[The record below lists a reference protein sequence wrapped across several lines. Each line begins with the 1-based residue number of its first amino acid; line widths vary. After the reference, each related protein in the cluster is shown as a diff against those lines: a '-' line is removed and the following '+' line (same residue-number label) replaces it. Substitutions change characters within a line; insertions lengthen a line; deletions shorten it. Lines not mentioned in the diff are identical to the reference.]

1 VEREE
6 VTMTK
11 HGLQL
16 TPRFSPLRKASLWS
30 GAVAPL
36 LAAYFFVGGCGEGRS
51 GFVLSFHLGKV
62 AVTAAWCEATTTK
75 GT

>member
-1 VEREE
+1 
-6 VTMTK
+6 
-11 HGLQL
+11 
-16 TPRFSPLRKASLWS
+16 
-30 GAVAPL
+30 VAPL